1 MLKVLL
7 VDDEPFIL
15 QGLSVIIDWNREGFE
30 IAGKVSNAFEAL
42 ELLRKEEIDL
52 VIADIKMPKMTGLEL
67 VEKVRR
73 EKLSEAYFV
82 MLSGYNDFN
91 FVRTAL
97 QNECL
102 DYMLKPV
109 GQDELLAVLCRVREL
124 HEINSKKRMDSS
136 MMEREV
142 FAKNMLSI
150 CYGKYRPDNVEYV
163 KQYLESGEGGFR
175 YISVELDGGAGEI
188 KRLTE
193 EKKRELQKE
202 LYQKCL
208 LLFPEK
214 EYLCIFDASIREE
227 SYDVG
232 IIYAEDMLNEPGN
245 ISEKECLENF
255 QRELKAN
262 VEFPIIIIV
271 GSRVDTIE
279 EISDSCK
286 SVLMAYSFRG
296 IELGENQ
303 NINLTDKLV
312 DKQTIDALIRAVEV
326 NDKEGIEK
334 GYDIICKEI
343 KHGELDGCMINMVV
357 NYLLFQLIHLASEQ
371 DENVNQQEIFQF
383 ISENAFTQGYIEGID
398 DSLKRLFIDY
408 AEYLAQLKG
417 NQAKGVLGKIEN
429 DLKEN
434 FRENLTLKDLSRKY
448 YVNAAYLGQIFKK
461 QYGESFKDYLNRIRI
476 EKAVELLLHT
486 DMKIY
491 EIAEAIGYKDM
502 DYFINKFIA
511 INGCSPAKF
520 RKQIK

>member
-15 QGLSVIIDWNREGFE
+15 KGLSVIIDWNSEGFE
-30 IAGKVSNAFEAL
+30 IAGRVSNAFEAL
-42 ELLRKEEIDL
+42 ELLQKEEIDL
-52 VIADIKMPKMTGLEL
+52 VLADIKMPKMTGLEL

-73 EKLSEAYFV
+73 EKISDAYFV

-91 FVRTAL
+91 YVRTAL

-102 DYMLKPV
+102 DYMLKPI
-109 GQDELLAVLCRVREL
+109 GKDELLAVLHRVREL
-124 HEINSKKRMDSS
+124 HEINSKKRMDSFI
-136 MMEREV
+136 MEREV

-150 CYGKYRPDNVEYV
+150 CCGKYRPDNVQYV
-163 KQYLESGEGGFR
+163 KQYLGQGEGFR
-175 YISVELDGGAGEI
+175 YISVELDGENEEI

-193 EKKRELQKE
+193 EEKRKLQKE

-208 LLFPEK
+208 LLFPDK
-214 EYLCIFDASIREE
+214 EYLCIFDASVREG
-227 SYDVG
+227 SFDVG
-232 IIYAEDMLNEPGN
+232 IIYTEGMAKD
-245 ISEKECLENF
+245 ISEQEYLENL
-255 QRELKAN
+255 QKDIKESM
-262 VEFPIIIIV
+262 EFPVIIIV

-296 IELGENQ
+296 IDLGENQ
-303 NINLTDKLV
+303 NFNLTDKLV
-312 DKQTIDALIRAVEV
+312 NKQTVDALIHAVEV
-326 NDKEGIEK
+326 NDKEGIER
-334 GYDIICKEI
+334 GHDVIFEEV

-371 DENVNQQEIFQF
+371 DENVNQQEIFRF
-383 ISENAFTQGYIEGID
+383 ISENAFSPSYAGGSDER
-398 DSLKRLFIDY
+398 LKGLLLDY

-417 NQAKGVLGKIEN
+417 NQAKGVLGKIES

-434 FRENLTLKDLSRKY
+434 FKENLTLKDLSRKY

-511 INGCSPAKF
+511 INGCTPAKF
-520 RKQIK
+520 RKQIR